1 MGAVVRD
8 LVTDAVDDHRV
19 PLRLDLA
26 RATERRHLRTD
37 ALRRALAVDRF
48 DERAGKGVLAADEKS
63 DDFLSR
69 CSHPPSPSNTAS
81 HEPNHPRDEAQQ
93 GRLSAAGRPRGAW
106 IRPRLDHRD
115 PWR

>member
-19 PLRLDLA
+19 TLRLDLA

-48 DERAGKGVLAADEKS
+48 DERAEKGVLAADEKS
-63 DDFLSR
+63 DDFLPR
-69 CSHPPSPSNTAS
+69 CSHRPSPSNTAS
-81 HEPNHPRDEAQQ
+81 RESNHPTDEAQR
-93 GRLSAAGRPRGAW
+93 GRLCAAERPRGAC
-106 IRPRLDHRD
+106 IRQ
-115 PWR
+115 